1 MGPTRSQG
9 IENSKRPKSAC
20 PRVTSAPSD
29 WSAGSA
35 VLRSISLF
43 AGSIDESPSLGPEK
57 LHARERGGSVVFS
70 SLHEVS
76 VSVTK
81 LFPVLRVRRRV
92 RTGDGR
98 MDPRARLRITGAV
111 HRRGRVRGWRG
122 LARVAVPTRGA
133 CEPVTAIRPVR
144 CRPNCSADDAF
155 FAGQTVVVGSM
166 RVRGARG
173 IRVHTVHAAH
183 ERLWQGVRG
192 VRRLLHRAIVPM
204 G

>member
-1 MGPTRSQG
+1 MGPTRSNR
-9 IENSKRPKSAC
+9 IENSKRPKSGC

-76 VSVTK
+76 VSSRNCSQ
-81 LFPVLRVRRRV
+81 LSRVRRRV
-92 RTGDGR
+92 GTGDGR

-133 CEPVTAIRPVR
+133 SEPFVPSGADQTVPL
-144 CRPNCSADDAF
+144 DDAF
-155 FAGQTVVVGSM
+155 FAGQTVVVGSV
-166 RVRGARG
+166 RVRSARG
-173 IRVHTVHAAH
+173 VRVHTVHAAH

-192 VRRLLHRAIVPM
+192 VRRLLHRAIVPV

>member
-1 MGPTRSQG
+1 MGPTRSKR

-70 SLHEVS
+70 VF
-76 VSVTK
+76 TK
-81 LFPVLRVRRRV
+81 SPCPSRNCSQLLRVRRRV
-92 RTGDGR
+92 VTGDGR

-133 CEPVTAIRPVR
+133 REPFVPSGADQTVPL
-144 CRPNCSADDAF
+144 DDAF
-155 FAGQTVVVGSM
+155 FAGQTVVVGSV
-166 RVRGARG
+166 RVRSARG
-173 IRVHTVHAAH
+173 VRVHTVHAAH

-192 VRRLLHRAIVPM
+192 VRRLLHRAIVPV

>member
-1 MGPTRSQG
+1 MRGQSTSLQASGRKSCTRG
-9 IENSKRPKSAC
+9 KE
-20 PRVTSAPSD
+20 
-29 WSAGSA
+29 AG
-35 VLRSISLF
+35 LWF
-43 AGSIDESPSLGPEK
+43 
-57 LHARERGGSVVFS
+57 
-70 SLHEVS
+70 
-76 VSVTK
+76 
-81 LFPVLRVRRRV
+81 FPVFTKSPCPSRNCSQLSRVRRRV
-92 RTGDGR
+92 GTGDGR

-155 FAGQTVVVGSM
+155 FAGQTVVVGSV
-166 RVRGARG
+166 RVRSARG
-173 IRVHTVHAAH
+173 VRVHTVHAAH

-192 VRRLLHRAIVPM
+192 VRRLLHRAIVPV